1 MTKNSA
7 SFLALCLTVSLAIIM
22 TMISFHNP
30 SVLQPIYQ
38 IRKPNQH
45 HEGFQGLKP
54 WSNRSSRINTA
65 ATQRP
70 TLTNHKTSQIYS
82 LQQGNSQLRVAVE
95 SLKLNERLLKGE
107 TTVDFFPC
115 PDDMGGGKLQCQYY
129 SPDWR
134 GISDVQSILSKRI
147 YRVRY
152 VHFPCAHTCICIV
165 PIFRSVCLGGYG

>member
-30 SVLQPIYQ
+30 SVLQPIYR
-38 IRKPNQH
+38 IRNPNQH
-45 HEGFQGLKP
+45 HVGFQGLKP

-70 TLTNHKTSQIYS
+70 TLANLKTSQYS
-82 LQQGNSQLRVAVE
+82 LQQDNSQLQVAVE

-147 YRVRY
+147 NRIRY
-152 VHFPCAHTCICIV
+152 VQFPCAHKF
-165 PIFRSVCLGGYG
+165 IFVLLIFWSVSLGGYGY